1 MKFVQLFI
9 IFEMISECL
18 FSTNNLLR
26 KIKEKKNKSKAS
38 SFSVAFTATAGVSL
52 TYFYSQISVGTPS
65 QTVSVNWDTGS
76 CWPVIGACESS
87 TTTGCYTNTYRPW
100 NSNSFVNASTPI
112 TLSYGTNSKSSNSD
126 YVFQDTITV
135 SGTTL
140 TGFSMA
146 YNAQSTS
153 SSSVKVYL
161 KGNSNPFGLC
171 YNYTYYQ
178 TSATYGA
185 QSKSYVQTLYDA
197 GLIPAKQFAWS
208 YTNSTGTGTLTFGGY
223 DTTQSIVW
231 IPTSGVKEYW
241 EINIS
246 SINGIQYT
254 SYVTLSTGAVKAA
267 TPKSVFSFIVDTGGQ
282 HIDLPVGY
290 HNPTFLDTIPVTAGN
305 CGSMTASTTTGS
317 TTYTYYPYGS
327 TTTSTSI
334 SCSCTSLADLNN
346 LVFVINGKTFTLP
359 PVNYAKYADG
369 TCTTFLM
376 WTSTPLLGNVFV
388 KAHYSVFDY
397 DGAQIGF
404 AANGP
409 NTIS

>member
-1 MKFVQLFI
+1 MKFVQLLI
-9 IFEMISECL
+9 ILEMVSECL

-26 KIKEKKNKSKAS
+26 KIKEKKTKSKAS
-38 SFSVAFTATAGVSL
+38 TFSVAFTSSAGASL
-52 TYFYSQISVGTPS
+52 SYLSSQISVGSPA
-65 QTVSVNWDTGS
+65 QTVSVFWDTGS

-100 NSNSFVNASTPI
+100 NSNTFVNANTPI
-112 TLSYGTNSKSSNSD
+112 NLTYGTNSKSSNSD
-126 YVFQDTITV
+126 YIFQDTITI

-140 TGFSMA
+140 TNFPMA
-146 YNAQSTS
+146 YYPQSTS
-153 SSSVKVYL
+153 TSSVQVYL
-161 KGNSNPFGLC
+161 KGNANPFGLC

-178 TSATYGA
+178 TAKASGA

-197 GLIPAKQFAWS
+197 GLIPAKQFACS

-223 DTTQSIVW
+223 DTTKSIVW
-231 IPTSGVKEYW
+231 IPTSGVKAYW

-254 SYVTLSTGAVKAA
+254 SYVTSSTGAVQAG

-290 HNPTFLDTIPVTAGN
+290 NNPTFLDTIPVTAGN

-317 TTYTYYPYGS
+317 TIYTYLPYGS
-327 TTTSTSI
+327 SATSTSI

-346 LVFVINGKTFTLP
+346 LVFVINGKTFAFP
-359 PVNYAKYADG
+359 PVNYAKYSNG
-369 TCTTFLM
+369 TCTTILM
-376 WTSTPLLGNVFV
+376 FTSNALLGNVFV